1 MAGRWLRNKK
11 DGEIYG
17 WNEILA
23 ENPLT
28 EEVTEEQAF
37 PEKFMTKEQK
47 SRKPKVN
54 LKTKN
59 IPTKK
64 VFPEIDN
71 VEMKVKMMAKKSG
84 QMHIKYMPSGST
96 ILDIKTYIKELE
108 LTTK

>member
-37 PEKFMTKEQK
+37 PEKFMSKEQK

-64 VFPEIDN
+64 VS
-71 VEMKVKMMAKKSG
+71 KV
-84 QMHIKYMPSGST
+84 
-96 ILDIKTYIKELE
+96 ELE
-108 LTTK
+108 EEATRNIEKPKK

>member
-47 SRKPKVN
+47 SRKQKVN

-64 VFPEIDN
+64 VS
-71 VEMKVKMMAKKSG
+71 KV
-84 QMHIKYMPSGST
+84 
-96 ILDIKTYIKELE
+96 ELE
-108 LTTK
+108 EEATRNIEKPKK

>member
-23 ENPLT
+23 EHPLT

-64 VFPEIDN
+64 VS
-71 VEMKVKMMAKKSG
+71 KV
-84 QMHIKYMPSGST
+84 
-96 ILDIKTYIKELE
+96 ELE
-108 LTTK
+108 EEATRNIEKPKK